1 MPIRGLS
8 DQRRLS
14 RLGKIKLGI
23 VVQEPGKNPYP
34 RATDYF
40 VCPVEVREVFG
51 DKPTSLDVM
60 FPVENA
66 AVIFPQMYKAYKA
79 SGLYCA
85 GDGSVAR
92 RWSEQGTLLERECP
106 CDLLKAGECKPIATL
121 NIVLP
126 AVRGLGVYQIV
137 TSSPRSIVA
146 INSALDTFAAAFGG
160 LRGIPFVLKL
170 EPEQTQRWDER
181 RAQMVKTTVHVL
193 RLDSPHSMNEILA
206 WRRALGKPVEAL
218 MPAPEHEA
226 SDAQEPRPD
235 EPANGQA
242 EPSAHGA
249 ESDEAP
255 WDVSRVFA
263 DLDRRCQVKPDLF
276 ERWCRALHGVG
287 AGDLSDAVVASL
299 ATRLR
304 TATDEAACL
313 LLKADL
319 VRDLN
324 RALAKPRS

>member
-242 EPSAHGA
+242 EPSAWTVAARSSPTCSSGGA
-249 ESDEAP
+249 ERCMASELGT
-255 WDVSRVFA
+255 SRT
-263 DLDRRCQVKPDLF
+263 
-276 ERWCRALHGVG
+276 RW
-287 AGDLSDAVVASL
+287 S
-299 ATRLR
+299 
-304 TATDEAACL
+304 
-313 LLKADL
+313 
-319 VRDLN
+319 
-324 RALAKPRS
+324 PRSRRDSGPPPTRPRVCFSRPIWCVISTAHSRSHARKRPRTEEAS